1 MGTSTSKKKLNNPN
15 VNIDQN
21 NLKNSAR
28 KENDDAAAPPISL
41 FMANPKDEREN
52 GKNIPENLDINS
64 ESINNNKININPSDN
79 SNSII
84 LRNKEYQIK
93 GNNPKNNNFS
103 LFNEENLTELN
114 QEKNIF
120 KNSDNIINDKK
131 KVNNNNKTHL
141 NANNEKGNIDNLNGL
156 NFLDSELSLSK
167 YVYDSEDNSLEH
179 PIKMIQIG
187 YIPIFIKLQDYK
199 PYLFYVKENAKLKS
213 LVEAYI
219 QSCPGIDEEIINH
232 IKLYNEKRLL
242 DINKIIKNLS
252 LSPFSIITDKI
263 E

>member
-1 MGTSTSKKKLNNPN
+1 
-15 VNIDQN
+15 
-21 NLKNSAR
+21 
-28 KENDDAAAPPISL
+28 
-41 FMANPKDEREN
+41 MANPKDEREN

-103 LFNEENLTELN
+103 LFSEENLTELN

-167 YVYDSEDNSLEH
+167 YVYDSEDNSLEY

-213 LVEAYI
+213 LVKAYI

-232 IKLYNEKRLL
+232 IKLYNKKRPL

-252 LSPFSIITDKI
+252 LAPFSIITDKI